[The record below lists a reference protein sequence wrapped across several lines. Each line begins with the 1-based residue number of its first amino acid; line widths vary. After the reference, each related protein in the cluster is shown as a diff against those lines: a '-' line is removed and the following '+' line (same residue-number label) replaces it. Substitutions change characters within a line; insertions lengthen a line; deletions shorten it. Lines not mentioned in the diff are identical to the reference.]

1 MLPVSE
7 NGQGDT
13 GMTRAVLAL
22 NAGSSSLKFA
32 LFAIEKGDTASSPS
46 RRIASGELEGIGSH
60 PHFVAHDATGGVLV
74 DETWAPVPP
83 GTPAEQAQHG
93 PMATLMAWVGKQLGD
108 VDLMAVGHRVVHGG
122 PDFIAPVRITPGVLA
137 RLAALTPFAPLHQP
151 GSLAPVRALLAQY
164 PDLPQVACFD
174 TGFHHTLPAVAQAQ
188 ALPGD
193 YAARGVRRYGFH
205 GLSYEYIATCLRARA
220 PHLAQGRAIVAHIGS
235 GGSLCALQAGRSV
248 DTTMG
253 FSVLDGLVMGTRC
266 GHLDPGVILYMLREE
281 GLGVAEIE
289 NILYHRSGLLGVSGL
304 SADMRD
310 LHAHAGTSP
319 AVTQALDLFV
329 YRFAQQAGGMM
340 AALQGLDGLVF
351 TAGIGEHD
359 ATIRAAVC
367 ARLEWAGI
375 RIDAQA
381 NAAHREII
389 STPHS
394 AVEVR
399 VIPTDEET
407 TIRRHVLMCLG

>member
-1 MLPVSE
+1 
-7 NGQGDT
+7 
-13 GMTRAVLAL
+13 MTRAVLAL

-32 LFAIEKGDTASSPS
+32 LFAIEPGETAASPS
-46 RRIASGELEGIGSH
+46 HRIASGELEGIGIH
-60 PHFVAHDATGGVLV
+60 PHFVAHDAAGRVLV
-74 DETWAPVPP
+74 DEKWAPV
-83 GTPAEQAQHG
+83 AEGAKDAAHHG
-93 PMATLMAWVGKQLGD
+93 PMATLMEWVGRQLGT

-122 PDFIAPVRITPGVLA
+122 PEFIAPVRVTPDILA

-151 GSLAPVRALLAQY
+151 GSLAPIRALLDQH

-188 ALPGD
+188 ALPRD
-193 YAARGVRRYGFH
+193 YADRGVRRYGFH
-205 GLSYEYIATCLRARA
+205 GLSYEYIASVLRARA
-220 PHLAQGRAIVAHIGS
+220 PHLAQGRTIVAHIGS
-235 GGSLCALQAGRSV
+235 GGSLCALQAGRSI

-266 GHLDPGVILYMLREE
+266 GHLDPGVILYMLKEE
-281 GLGVAEIE
+281 GLGAAEIE

-310 LHAHAGTSP
+310 LHAHAGVSP
-319 AVTQALDLFV
+319 EVTQALDLFV

-359 ATIRAAVC
+359 ALIRAAIC
-367 ARLEWAGI
+367 KRLEWVGV
-375 RIDAQA
+375 RLDAQA
-381 NAAHREII
+381 NAAHHEII
-389 STPHS
+389 SMPDS

-407 TIRRHVLMCLG
+407 TIRRHVLMCLS

>member
-1 MLPVSE
+1 
-7 NGQGDT
+7 
-13 GMTRAVLAL
+13 MTRAVLAL

-32 LFAIEKGDTASSPS
+32 LFAIEPGETAAAPS
-46 RRIASGELEGIGSH
+46 HRIASGELEGIGIH
-60 PHFVAHDATGGVLV
+60 PHFVAHDASGRVLV
-74 DETWAPVPP
+74 DEKWDPVAD
-83 GTPAEQAQHG
+83 GAGDATHHG
-93 PMATLMAWVGKQLGD
+93 PMATLMEWVGKQLGG

-122 PDFIAPVRITPGVLA
+122 PEFIAPVRVTPDVLA

-151 GSLAPVRALLAQY
+151 GSLAPIRALLAQH

-174 TGFHHTLPAVAQAQ
+174 TGFHHTMPPVAQAQ
-188 ALPGD
+188 ALPRD

-205 GLSYEYIATCLRARA
+205 GLSYEYIASVLRARA

-235 GGSLCALQAGRSV
+235 GGSLCALQAGRSI

-266 GHLDPGVILYMLREE
+266 GHLDPGVILYMLKEE
-281 GLGVAEIE
+281 GLGAAEIE
-289 NILYHRSGLLGVSGL
+289 NILYHRSGLLGISGV

-310 LHAHAGTSP
+310 LHARAGISP
-319 AVTQALDLFV
+319 EVTQALDLFV
-329 YRFAQQAGGMM
+329 YRFAQQAGAMM

-359 ATIRAAVC
+359 ALIRAAIC
-367 ARLEWAGI
+367 RQLEWAGI
-375 RIDAQA
+375 RLDAQA
-381 NAAHREII
+381 NTAHREII
-389 STPHS
+389 SMPEST
-394 AVEVR
+394 VEVR

-407 TIRRHVLMCLG
+407 TIRRHVLMCLS

>member
-1 MLPVSE
+1 
-7 NGQGDT
+7 
-13 GMTRAVLAL
+13 MTRAVLAL

-32 LFAIEKGDTASSPS
+32 LFAIEPGETAASPS
-46 RRIASGELEGIGSH
+46 HRIASGELEGIGIH
-60 PHFVAHDATGGVLV
+60 PHFVAHDASGRVLV
-74 DETWAPVPP
+74 DEKWTPVAD
-83 GTPAEQAQHG
+83 GAGDTAHHG
-93 PMATLMAWVGKQLGD
+93 PMAALMEWVGKQLGS

-122 PDFIAPVRITPGVLA
+122 PEFIAPVRVTPDVLA

-151 GSLAPVRALLAQY
+151 GSLAPIRALLAQH

-174 TGFHHTLPAVAQAQ
+174 TGFHHTLPPVAQAQ
-188 ALPGD
+188 ALPRE

-205 GLSYEYIATCLRARA
+205 GLSYEYIASVLHDRV
-220 PHLAQGRAIVAHIGS
+220 PHLAQGRTIVAHIGS
-235 GGSLCALQAGRSV
+235 GGSLCALKDGRSI

-266 GHLDPGVILYMLREE
+266 GHLDPGVILYMLKEE
-281 GLGVAEIE
+281 GLGAAEIE
-289 NILYHRSGLLGVSGL
+289 NILYHRSGLLGVSGV

-310 LHAHAGTSP
+310 LHARAGISP
-319 AVTQALDLFV
+319 EVTQALDLFI
-329 YRFAQQAGGMM
+329 YRLAQQAGAMM

-359 ATIRAAVC
+359 ALIRAAIC
-367 ARLEWAGI
+367 RQLEWAGV
-375 RIDAQA
+375 RLDAQA

-389 STPHS
+389 SMPDST
-394 AVEVR
+394 VEVR

-407 TIRRHVLMCLG
+407 TIRRHVLMCLS

>member
-1 MLPVSE
+1 
-7 NGQGDT
+7 
-13 GMTRAVLAL
+13 MTHAVLAL

-32 LFAIEKGDTASSPS
+32 LFAIEKGDTVTSPS
-46 RRIASGELEGIGSH
+46 RRIASGELEGISTH
-60 PHFVAHDATGGVLV
+60 PHFVAHDASGGVLV
-74 DETWAPVPP
+74 DETWAPIAP
-83 GTPAEQAQHG
+83 GSTPAQAHHG
-93 PMATLMAWVGKQLGD
+93 PMATLMEWVGKQLGD

-122 PDFIAPVRITPGVLA
+122 PDFIAPVRITPDVLA
-137 RLAALTPFAPLHQP
+137 RLTALTPFAPLHQP
-151 GSLAPVRALLAQY
+151 GSLAPIRALLAQY
-164 PDLPQVACFD
+164 PNLPQVACFD
-174 TGFHHTLPAVAQAQ
+174 TGFHHTLPPVAQAQ
-188 ALPGD
+188 ALPGE
-193 YAARGVRRYGFH
+193 YAKKGVRRYGFH
-205 GLSYEYIATCLRARA
+205 GLSYEYIAASLRTCA
-220 PHLAQGRAIVAHIGS
+220 PHLAQGRTIVAHIGS
-235 GGSLCALQAGRSV
+235 GGSLCALLGGRSV

-266 GHLDPGVILYMLREE
+266 GHLDPGVLLYMLREE

-304 SADMRD
+304 SDDMRD

-319 AVTQALDLFV
+319 AVTAALDLFV

-359 ATIRAAVC
+359 AIIRAAVC
-367 ARLEWAGI
+367 TRLEWAGI

-389 STPHS
+389 STPDS